1 MAEYHSGS
9 GNGESERIIHDRI
22 AQAVFAAVDSMGI
35 SDRDLTEK
43 LVEQVIR
50 RLERQEAGLP
60 FPGMEGLAPKKKR
73 RGKRQAGSPEIKG
86 IVKEAL
92 AEMGHPEAAEEV
104 KSRQIKII
112 HVPVETRRGVTL
124 KLSPNAL
131 RVLEKRYLKK
141 DQEGRVIESPEEM
154 LHRVTHCIASAELA
168 YNPQADVKTLEEEFF
183 RMMANLEF
191 LPNSPTLMNAGRE
204 LGQLSACFVLPIEDS
219 MESIFEAVKQT
230 ALIHKSGGGTGF
242 SFSRLRPENDRV
254 GSTGGVASGPISFL
268 RVFDVATDV
277 IKQGGMRRG
286 ANMAIL
292 NVGHPDIRKFIHVK
306 EGTSDFSNFNLSVAI
321 TEEFI
326 KAVEEGR
333 DYDLINP
340 HTKQVVAMPNA
351 KEVFDEIVD
360 MAWRTGDPGI
370 VFIDRINRDN
380 PTPRLGMI
388 ESTNPCGEQPLLPYE
403 SCNLASINLS
413 KMLQWQDGKAELD
426 YSKLAKTVELAIRFL
441 DNVIDMSEFPLGQIK
456 ELVQSNRKI
465 GLGVMGFA
473 DMLIKME
480 IPYSSED
487 AFAVGRKIMKT
498 IKEEADIASGMLA
511 QKRGVF
517 PNWGRSIYSKNGL
530 NFRNATRTTIAPT
543 GTISI
548 ISGCSSGIEPLFA
561 VSFVRNVLDNMVL
574 PETNS
579 LFIEA
584 AVSENFYS
592 DDLVRE
598 IALNGSVKG
607 IKGVPLKYQN
617 IFVTAHEVLPLDHV
631 KMQSVFQEY
640 TDNAVSKTVNFSN
653 SATIEDVKN
662 VYLLAYNLKCKGIT
676 VYRDGSRDTQVLT
689 TGKTKEEKEKQKNAP
704 RERPVITRGITEKV
718 ITGCGK
724 LYVTINEDV
733 DGPCEIFAR
742 MGKAGGCAASQID
755 AQARLIS
762 MALRSNVE
770 PDSIVKQLKGMRCPS
785 PSLLP
790 QPGGK
795 VLSCSDALAK
805 VLEHFLE
812 EFYKKGPQKDIDKE
826 IVKKKFITHEQLDF
840 DFQSNSQTKN
850 IAGMCPECGNILEH
864 ESGCVIC
871 HCCGY
876 SKC

>member
-1 MAEYHSGS
+1 MQLTKNKIEL
-9 GNGESERIIHDRI
+9 N
-22 AQAVFAAVDSMGI
+22 
-35 SDRDLTEK
+35 LTENART
-43 LVEQVIR
+43 V
-50 RLERQEAGLP
+50 
-60 FPGMEGLAPKKKR
+60 
-73 RGKRQAGSPEIKG
+73 
-86 IVKEAL
+86 
-92 AEMGHPEAAEEV
+92 
-104 KSRQIKII
+104 
-112 HVPVETRRGVTL
+112 L
-124 KLSPNAL
+124 K
-131 RVLEKRYLKK
+131 KRYLKK
-141 DQEGRVIESPEEM
+141 DHNENSGENPEDMFKRVAEN
-154 LHRVTHCIASAELA
+154 IAEAEKLYDKEA
-168 YNPQADVKTLEEEFF
+168 SVSRTAEEFY
-183 RMMANLEF
+183 NLMISLDF
-191 LPNSPTLMNAGRE
+191 MPNSPTLMNAGRE
-204 LGQLSACFVLPIEDS
+204 LQQLSACFVLPIEDS
-219 MESIFEAVKQT
+219 IESIFDAVKYT
-230 ALIHKSGGGTGF
+230 AQIHKSGGGTGF
-242 SFSRLRPENDRV
+242 SFSRLRPKNDEVR
-254 GSTGGVASGPISFL
+254 STRGISSGPVSFMKI
-268 RVFDVATDV
+268 FDTATET
-277 IKQGGMRRG
+277 IIQGGTRRG
-286 ANMAIL
+286 ANMGIL
-292 NVGHPDIRKFIHVK
+292 SVHHPDILEFINSKSEQHILN
-306 EGTSDFSNFNLSVAI
+306 NFNISVTI
-321 TEEFI
+321 TDAFMD
-326 KAVEEGR
+326 AVISED
-333 DYDLINP
+333 DYELANP
-340 HTKQVVAMPNA
+340 RTGEVMGKLNA
-351 KEVFDEIVD
+351 REVFDL
-360 MAWRTGDPGI
+360 MAVRAWQYGDPGL
-370 VFIDRINRDN
+370 VFIDEINRGN
-380 PTPRLGMI
+380 PTPELGQI

-403 SCNLASINLS
+403 ACNLGSINL
-413 KMLQWQDGKAELD
+413 KNMVTNGEILWQ
-426 YSKLAKTVELAIRFL
+426 KLIDTVHSAIHFL

>member
-1 MAEYHSGS
+1 MQLTKNKIEL
-9 GNGESERIIHDRI
+9 N
-22 AQAVFAAVDSMGI
+22 
-35 SDRDLTEK
+35 LTENART
-43 LVEQVIR
+43 V
-50 RLERQEAGLP
+50 
-60 FPGMEGLAPKKKR
+60 
-73 RGKRQAGSPEIKG
+73 
-86 IVKEAL
+86 
-92 AEMGHPEAAEEV
+92 
-104 KSRQIKII
+104 
-112 HVPVETRRGVTL
+112 L
-124 KLSPNAL
+124 K
-131 RVLEKRYLKK
+131 KRYLKK
-141 DQEGRVIESPEEM
+141 DHNENSGENPEDMFKRVAEN
-154 LHRVTHCIASAELA
+154 IAEAEKLYDKEA
-168 YNPQADVKTLEEEFF
+168 SVSRTAEEFY
-183 RMMANLEF
+183 NLMISLDF
-191 LPNSPTLMNAGRE
+191 MPNSPTLMNAGRE
-204 LGQLSACFVLPIEDS
+204 LQQLSACFVLPIEDS
-219 MESIFEAVKQT
+219 IESIFDAVKYT
-230 ALIHKSGGGTGF
+230 AQIHKSGGGTGF
-242 SFSRLRPENDRV
+242 SFSRLRPKNDEVR
-254 GSTGGVASGPISFL
+254 STRGISSGPVSFMKI
-268 RVFDVATDV
+268 FDTATET
-277 IKQGGMRRG
+277 IIQGGTRRG
-286 ANMAIL
+286 ANMGIL
-292 NVGHPDIRKFIHVK
+292 SVHHPDILEFINSKSEQHILN
-306 EGTSDFSNFNLSVAI
+306 NFNISVTI
-321 TEEFI
+321 TDAFMD
-326 KAVEEGR
+326 AVISED
-333 DYDLINP
+333 DYELANP
-340 HTKQVVAMPNA
+340 RTGEVMGKLNA
-351 KEVFDEIVD
+351 REVFDL
-360 MAWRTGDPGI
+360 MAVRAWQYGDPGL
-370 VFIDRINRDN
+370 VFIDEINRGN
-380 PTPRLGMI
+380 PTPELGQI

-403 SCNLASINLS
+403 ACNLGSINL
-413 KMLQWQDGKAELD
+413 KNMVTNGEILWQ
-426 YSKLAKTVELAIRFL
+426 KLIDTVHSAIHFL

-480 IPYSSED
+480 VPYSSED